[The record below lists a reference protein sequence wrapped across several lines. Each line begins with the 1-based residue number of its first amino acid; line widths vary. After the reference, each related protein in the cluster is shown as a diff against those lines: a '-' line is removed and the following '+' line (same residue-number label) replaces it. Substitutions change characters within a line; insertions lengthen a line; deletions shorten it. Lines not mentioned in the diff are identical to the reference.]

1 MSNCRSIEVDVLYP
15 AGSDLTSSLEI
26 FPPSKNSTSEVVKV
40 EGCDFSEVLSEM
52 DDQGPVQFP
61 GDTSLANSSS
71 SHDLTPASSPPE
83 EIFRFLD
90 LPIELRLKIYRYLL
104 PPRAW
109 KISTQIP
116 HNGFFYNTSTIPLHS
131 VSSFYPFG
139 TTAPNPSKNKLT
151 TYKILN
157 SNFRSEYPLP
167 SVHPQILLLSKQ
179 VKEEALP
186 VLYGG
191 KGASFDFG
199 IHIEAALAFF
209 TDRGREARGAVKEV
223 RVAREIPC
231 VENSD
236 GLVAKPVDNLW
247 VRFCGFLEKEMKG
260 VRGLDLTIWSSSG
273 SVTSFPARVVSTAP
287 TSTPTPAGETY
298 GASGVPAGA
307 IGSRDGE
314 EEVLKAKEKE
324 LQTQLKWREWE
335 WTRDLLRMEAL
346 RKAKVTWWGFEG
358 QDGGFDSWLA
368 GRMVGDRLVRERM
381 IREGMVVEGF
391 VVIPGKGA

>member
-26 FPPSKNSTSEVVKV
+26 FPPSKNSTSKNSTSEVTV
-40 EGCDFSEVLSEM
+40 EGYDFSEVLSEM
-52 DDQGPVQFP
+52 DDQGPVLFP
-61 GDTSLANSSS
+61 SISLANVS
-71 SHDLTPASSPPE
+71 SHDLAPTSPPSPPE

-116 HNGFFYNTSTIPLHS
+116 HNGYFYNTSTIPLHS

-139 TTAPNPSKNKLT
+139 TTAPSNSKNKNNLT

-157 SNFRSEYPLP
+157 SNFRPEYPCP
-167 SVHPQILLLSKQ
+167 SIHPQILLLCKQ
-179 VKEEALP
+179 IHAEALP

-191 KGASFDFG
+191 EGVSFDFG
-199 IHIEAALAFF
+199 IHIEASLAFF
-209 TDRGREARGAVKEV
+209 QDRGKEARGSVREV

-231 VENSD
+231 VENRD

-247 VRFCGFLEKEMKG
+247 VRFCGFLEKEMRR

-273 SVTSFPARVVSTAP
+273 SVASFPATISLEGGREGDS
-287 TSTPTPAGETY
+287 E
-298 GASGVPAGA
+298 
-307 IGSRDGE
+307 D
-314 EEVLKAKEKE
+314 VLREKEKE
-324 LQTQLKWREWE
+324 LEMQLKWREWE

-346 RKAKVTWWGFEG
+346 RKARVTWWGFEG

-368 GRMVGDRLVRERM
+368 GRMVGDRLVKERM
-381 IREGMVVEGF
+381 VREGMVVEGF
-391 VVIPGKGA
+391 IVIPGKGA

>member
-15 AGSDLTSSLEI
+15 AGSDLTPSLEI
-26 FPPSKNSTSEVVKV
+26 FTPSKKSAPELLKV
-40 EGCDFSEVLSEM
+40 EGCDFSEVLRKM
-52 DDQGPVQFP
+52 DDQGPVLFP
-61 GDTSLANSSS
+61 GDTSTSISFANSS
-71 SHDLTPASSPPE
+71 SHDLAPTSSPPSKDDT
-83 EIFRFLD
+83 FRFLD
-90 LPIELRLKIYRYLL
+90 LPIELRLKIYHYLL

-116 HNGFFYNTSTIPLHS
+116 HNGYFYNTSTIPLHS
-131 VSSFYPFG
+131 VSSFYPCG
-139 TTAPNPSKNKLT
+139 TAAPSPSKNKNNLT

-157 SNFRSEYPLP
+157 SNVRSEYPCP
-167 SVHPQILLLSKQ
+167 SIHPQILFLSKQ
-179 VKEEALP
+179 IHAEALP
-186 VLYGG
+186 VLYGD
-191 KGASFDFG
+191 KGVSFDFG

-209 TDRGREARGAVKEV
+209 SDRGKEARGSVREV

-231 VENSD
+231 VENRD

-247 VRFCGFLEKEMKG
+247 VRFCGFLEREMKG

-273 SVTSFPARVVSTAP
+273 SVASFPTT
-287 TSTPTPAGETY
+287 TSLEGGRPDVE
-298 GASGVPAGA
+298 
-307 IGSRDGE
+307 DQ
-314 EEVLKAKEKE
+314 VLKEKE
-324 LQTQLKWREWE
+324 LEMQIKWREWE

-381 IREGMVVEGF
+381 IRERMVVEGF

>member
-15 AGSDLTSSLEI
+15 AGSDLTPSLEI
-26 FPPSKNSTSEVVKV
+26 FPPSKISTPELLKV
-40 EGCDFSEVLSEM
+40 EGCDFSEVLRKM
-52 DDQGPVQFP
+52 DDQGPVLFP
-61 GDTSLANSSS
+61 GDTSTIISLANSSS
-71 SHDLTPASSPPE
+71 HDMAPTSSPPSKDDT
-83 EIFRFLD
+83 FRFLD

-116 HNGFFYNTSTIPLHS
+116 HNGYFYNTSTIPLHS

-139 TTAPNPSKNKLT
+139 TAAPSPSKNKNNLT

-157 SNFRSEYPLP
+157 SNFRSEYPC
-167 SVHPQILLLSKQ
+167 SSIHPQILLLSKQ
-179 VKEEALP
+179 IHAEALP

-191 KGASFDFG
+191 KGVSFDFG

-209 TDRGREARGAVKEV
+209 SDRGKEARGSVSEV

-231 VENSD
+231 VENRD
-236 GLVAKPVDNLW
+236 GLVAKPVDDLW
-247 VRFCGFLEKEMKG
+247 VTFCGFLEREMKG

-273 SVTSFPARVVSTAP
+273 SVASFPTT
-287 TSTPTPAGETY
+287 TSLEGGRLDVE
-298 GASGVPAGA
+298 
-307 IGSRDGE
+307 DQ
-314 EEVLKAKEKE
+314 VLKEKEKE
-324 LQTQLKWREWE
+324 LEWQIKWREWE

>member
-1 MSNCRSIEVDVLYP
+1 MSNCRNIEVDVLYP
-15 AGSDLTSSLEI
+15 VGSDLTSPLEI
-26 FPPSKNSTSEVVKV
+26 FPPSKNFTSEMKV

-52 DDQGPVQFP
+52 DDQGPVLFP
-61 GDTSLANSSS
+61 GDTSTSISLVNSS
-71 SHDLTPASSPPE
+71 SHDLPPTYSPISPPE

-90 LPIELRLKIYRYLL
+90 LPIELRLKIYGYLL

-116 HNGFFYNTSTIPLHS
+116 HNGYFYNTSTIPLHS

-139 TTAPNPSKNKLT
+139 TTAPSNTNLNSKTKNNLT

-167 SVHPQILLLSKQ
+167 SIHPQILLLSKQ
-179 VKEEALP
+179 IHAEALP

-191 KGASFDFG
+191 KEVSFDFG

-209 TDRGREARGAVKEV
+209 SDRGREARGYVREV

-231 VENSD
+231 VGNRD
-236 GLVAKPVDNLW
+236 GLVAKPIDNLW
-247 VRFCGFLEKEMKG
+247 VRFCGFLEREMKG
-260 VRGLDLTIWSSSG
+260 VRGLDLVIWSSSG
-273 SVTSFPARVVSTAP
+273 NVASFPPSPVTSDALEGGRL
-287 TSTPTPAGETY
+287 
-298 GASGVPAGA
+298 
-307 IGSRDGE
+307 DGE
-314 EEVLKAKEKE
+314 DRVLEEKE
-324 LQTQLKWREWE
+324 REMQLKWREWE

-391 VVIPGKGA
+391 VVIPEKGA